1 VSGLEE
7 VNRRIKSL
15 IRAKNDIYRKEYN
28 SEITRAE
35 SEAEIT
41 RIEEELKS
49 LSLEKI
55 RLQAESRASENHDY
69 KKIAIE
75 ELKGEGLDVE
85 KLQRTNFENN
95 KSQKQEIIA
104 EEESSQHEK
113 KAVEKSPTRT
123 QVFVE
128 ALLDERVSNVD
139 EAVEYVNRKLDSM
152 KPHII
157 KFHLMNFVSLL
168 RKGKIKKYKHY
179 EFDNDTYTLKKVWQT
194 TL

>member
-1 VSGLEE
+1 MEE
-7 VNRRIKSL
+7 INSRIRSL

-35 SEAEIT
+35 SEADIT

-49 LSLEKI
+49 LNLEKI
-55 RLQAESRASENHDY
+55 RLQAESRGLENPDF

-85 KLQRTNFENN
+85 KLQRTNFEN
-95 KSQKQEIIA
+95 KKPQKPEAVA
-104 EEESSQHEK
+104 EEEGSQHEK
-113 KAVEKSPTRT
+113 TAVEKSPTRA
-123 QVFVE
+123 QVFIE
-128 ALLDERVSNVD
+128 ALLDDGVSNID
-139 EAVEYVNRKLDSM
+139 EAVEYVNRKLDTM

-157 KFHLMNFVSLL
+157 KFHLMNFVSVLK
-168 RKGKIKKYKHY
+168 KGRVKKYKHY
-179 EFDNDTYTLKKVWQT
+179 EFDNDTYTLKKVRQT